1 MMDSGDK
8 SKLILIQNQN
18 LVNLI
23 IFGIKIVNRLYY
35 KEINQLI
42 DMVIFMFSLI
52 NYTKTKTKF
61 SLIVVLF
68 LISLLNTINLK
79 SQSVDNNNKLHNIS
93 LFVGTS
99 YNKVGDL
106 KGENIKVSTGLDY
119 EFKVPGVNNF
129 GIGVSGM
136 ASFIGDMDIFAN
148 VPIYVY
154 SNNQR
159 FKIFFA
165 PGIAIY
171 NGIAPKINYLP
182 NQQFPDEEKQLTAIS
197 YRIGMG
203 YEFYVKKINI
213 APKLSF
219 DFYDK
224 YANLTFGLNVGYK
237 L

>member
-1 MMDSGDK
+1 MLK
-8 SKLILIQNQN
+8 NKKLTVTTLNHSFLI
-18 LVNLI
+18 
-23 IFGIKIVNRLYY
+23 F
-35 KEINQLI
+35 
-42 DMVIFMFSLI
+42 
-52 NYTKTKTKF
+52 
-61 SLIVVLF
+61 LF
-68 LISLLNTINLK
+68 LILSTNFVK
-79 SQSVDNNNKLHNIS
+79 STAQSVDNNLKMHNIS
-93 LFVGTS
+93 LFVGSS

-136 ASFIGDMDIFAN
+136 ASFIGDVDIFAN

-159 FKIFFA
+159 FKMFFA

-182 NQQFPDEEKQLTAIS
+182 NQEFPDEEKQITAIS

-224 YANLTFGLNVGYK
+224 YANLTFGVNVGYK

>member
-1 MMDSGDK
+1 MHKNIQK
-8 SKLILIQNQN
+8 SQNNQVIKIN
-18 LVNLI
+18 FRFTLVLLFI
-23 IFGIKIVNRLYY
+23 IFLNL
-35 KEINQLI
+35 
-42 DMVIFMFSLI
+42 S
-52 NYTKTKTKF
+52 YT
-61 SLIVVLF
+61 
-68 LISLLNTINLK
+68 NA
-79 SQSVDNNNKLHNIS
+79 QSVDNNNKLHNIS
-93 LFVGTS
+93 LFAGTS
-99 YNKVGDL
+99 YNKIGDL
-106 KGENIKVSTGLDY
+106 TGQKIKVSAGLDY
-119 EFKVPGVNNF
+119 EFKVPGVSNF

-136 ASFIGDMDIFAN
+136 ASFMGDMDIFAN

-159 FKIFFA
+159 FKLFFA
-165 PGIAIY
+165 PGITMY

-182 NQQFPDEEKQLTAIS
+182 NQEFPDEIKQITAIS

-203 YEFYVKKINI
+203 YEFYLNKINI